1 MAGHSKW
8 SNMRYRKAS
17 QDIKKDKIFTKI
29 ARELNTASKL
39 GGIINPQYNT
49 KLRLAIEK
57 GLLNNMNKSTIKKIL
72 FKKLN
77 QKKKILSNNIKNIFY
92 EGFGPGNIAIL
103 IKCITDNRNRTI
115 SVIRNSFN
123 KIGYRLGNS
132 GSVYYMFKKK
142 IIISFINNNN
152 LDKIIDIAENLQAE
166 DIIFNDKI
174 IDVIFNKKK
183 YKSLLLEEKNF
194 LIKPIK
200 FKLTMIPL
208 IKKNIDLL
216 TKNKFVFFLNLLKL
230 NNDIQEIYHNANI

>member
-1 MAGHSKW
+1 MSGHSKW

-29 ARELNTASKL
+29 ARELSTASKL
-39 GGIINPQYNT
+39 GGTINPQYNT

-57 GLLNNMNKSTIKKIL
+57 GLLNNMNKSTIE
-72 FKKLN
+72 
-77 QKKKILSNNIKNIFY
+77 KILSNKLNKKKYLSNNIEHISY
-92 EGFGPGNIAIL
+92 EGFGPGNIAL
-103 IKCITDNRNRTI
+103 IINCITNNKNRTV

-123 KIGYRLGNS
+123 KIGCRLGNN

-142 IIISFINNNN
+142 IIISFFNKNN
-152 LDKIIDIAENLQAE
+152 LDYIIDFAEKLQAE

-174 IDVIFNKKK
+174 IDVIFNKRK
-183 YKSLLLEEKNF
+183 YKTLLLDIKKN

-208 IKKNIDLL
+208 IKNNIDLL
-216 TKNKFVFFLNLLKL
+216 TKNKLLNFLNILKS
-230 NNDIQEIYHNANI
+230 NNDIKEIYHNANI